1 MTALG
6 TSTLRR
12 RSYGVLAVVLALLWA
27 FPVYWMINSSLLPY
41 NRIRSAEPT
50 FWPRDGGF
58 AAYGR
63 AFDSGFFAALRVSAM
78 VTVVTIG
85 VALLFAFF
93 AALAVS
99 RFHFRGR
106 KSFII
111 TVLVVQMIP
120 VEGLFISQYKMLEG
134 WQLLNSVVGLSLLY
148 IATVVPFTIWMLR
161 GFIAGVPF
169 ELEEAA
175 LVDGCGRT
183 QAFFRITLPL
193 LAPGLAASGVFG
205 FVQAWN
211 EFALALVVMSRPENR
226 TLPLW
231 LRTFT
236 EANRADDW
244 AGIMAGSVLIAVP
257 VLIFF
262 LFVQRRMASGLVTG
276 AVKG

>member
-1 MTALG
+1 MTGLV
-6 TSTLRR
+6 TSTARR
-12 RSYGVLAVVLALLWA
+12 RSYSVLAVVLALLWA

-41 NRIRSAEPT
+41 NRIRGAEPT
-50 FWPRDGGF
+50 FWPLDGGF
-58 AAYGR
+58 DAYGR

-78 VTVVTIG
+78 VTAVTIG

-99 RFHFRGR
+99 RFRFRGR
-106 KSFII
+106 TSFII

-134 WQLLNSVVGLSLLY
+134 WQLLNSVAGLSLLY
-148 IATVVPFTIWMLR
+148 IATVVPFTIWLLR

-175 LVDGCGRT
+175 LVDGCTRI
-183 QAFFRITLPL
+183 QAFFRVTLPL